1 MRNLLAK
8 IGGKLMILEF
18 KIKTK
23 MLVSRLINVTCKTPT
38 FEALFAEVDKDY
50 QKVIKRSKS
59 SIYTDLIICIH
70 DDFLPCLMEEEMG
83 ESEE

>member
-1 MRNLLAK
+1 MKNLLAK
-8 IGGKLMILEF
+8 ICGKLVILEF

-50 QKVIKRSKS
+50 KKVIKRSKS
-59 SIYTDLIICIH
+59 SIYADLVIAIH
-70 DDFLPCLMEEEMG
+70 DDFLPCLMEEEM
-83 ESEE
+83 EETEE